1 MHMKGKTSEKKFYKY
16 KISNFVNV
24 QKIVTVHYQEPEKN
38 YVSKEEKHDFWEIIY
53 ADKKDF
59 YVVKDGE
66 KALLKQGEMVFI
78 KPNQIHRVE
87 CLGEEANIFII
98 SFDCRSESMNF
109 FNDKQYRVPDKYRYL
124 LQNVMSEATETFKIP
139 DFDPDL
145 NKLELKDTPNL
156 GGEQVLK
163 NQLELLLIYMLREAN
178 NKSYPQEFFVSKVS
192 SSNDLQDEIVCFLS
206 SRLYDNLSLDDL
218 CAKLHYGKTRLCS
231 FFKQK
236 TGMSIYQTYLKLK
249 IDEAKKLIRRGL
261 TFAEISNKLYF
272 DSVSHFSLVFK
283 RYTGMTPREYKT
295 SIK

>member
-1 MHMKGKTSEKKFYKY
+1 MKKTETNKKFYRH
-16 KISNFVNV
+16 KISNFLNV
-24 QKIVTVHYQEPEKN
+24 QKIVTIHYQEPEKN
-38 YVSKEEKHDFWEIIY
+38 YVSKEEQHDFWEILY

-59 YVVKDGE
+59 YIVKDDE
-66 KALLKQGEMVFI
+66 KFLLKQGEIAFI
-78 KPNQIHRVE
+78 KPNQSHRVE

-98 SFDCRSESMNF
+98 SFECRSECMSF

-145 NKLELKDTPNL
+145 NKLELKENPNL

-163 NQLELLLIYMLREAN
+163 NQLELLLIYLLRQAN
-178 NKSYPQEFFVSKVS
+178 NQSYPQEFFVSQIT

-206 SRLYDNLSLDDL
+206 SRLYDTLSLDDL
-218 CAKLHYGKTRLCS
+218 SAKLHYGKTRLCS

-249 IDEAKKLIRRGL
+249 IDEAKKLIRRGN
-261 TFAEISNKLYF
+261 TFADISGKLYF